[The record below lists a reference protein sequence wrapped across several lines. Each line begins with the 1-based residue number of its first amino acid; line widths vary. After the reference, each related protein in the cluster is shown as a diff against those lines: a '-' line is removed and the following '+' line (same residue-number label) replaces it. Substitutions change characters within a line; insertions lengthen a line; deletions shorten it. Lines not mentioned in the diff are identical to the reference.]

1 MKKIYFKFFLL
12 LFFQLSSFNNS
23 YAKIIDTQHEEK
35 SFGDWK
41 VFCETDHMM
50 GVSHCKIA
58 TKFYQNIA
66 VISIEPTPKFLNK
79 LVIVIPQTTVGSF
92 LKIRVDQNDLILSKN
107 ITNRDF
113 GLVPLLEAQKQN
125 LYSQMKKGDFL
136 FLRFSVLGSKKEIT
150 AEINLK
156 DFRKALAYYKSRNI

>member
-12 LFFQLSSFNNS
+12 IFFYLSIINNS
-23 YAKIIDTQHEEK
+23 YAKIIDNHHDEK
-35 SFGDWK
+35 AFGEWK
-41 VFCETDHMM
+41 VFCETDQMLSL
-50 GVSHCKIA
+50 SHCKIA
-58 TKFYQNIA
+58 SKFYQNIA

-79 LVIVIPQTTVGSF
+79 LVIVIPQTKVGTF
-92 LKIRVDQNDLILSKN
+92 LKVRVDKNDLILSKN

-113 GLVPLLEAQKQN
+113 GLVPLVEAQKQS

-136 FLRFSVLGSKKEIT
+136 FLRFSVKDSKKELT
-150 AEINLK
+150 AKINLR